1 MTHSHEDTK
10 RVIHCSERR
19 DGVSW
24 EEEGK
29 GGGVGRVEG
38 GVGVVQWGSRVGVLP
53 KRLCVYMW
61 ICIVWPCREREQ
73 SEGVREGGRES
84 VREQQ

>member
-1 MTHSHEDTK
+1 MNET
-10 RVIHCSERR
+10 
-19 DGVSW
+19 
-24 EEEGK
+24 

-73 SEGVREGGRES
+73 SESQGRKRHKR
-84 VREQQ
+84 VMMIA